1 MWLVVFGCFGIGA
14 AGVWHSGG
22 SKTVTVVGLKAKG
35 DGEESDCD
43 SHDISILA
51 RLQGP
56 EALAE
61 VILDVNA
68 NFRAYGT

>member
-1 MWLVVFGCFGIGA
+1 M
-14 AGVWHSGG
+14 
-22 SKTVTVVGLKAKG
+22 TVVGLKAKG